1 MKQRGFA
8 MTLSRIPLVR
18 LTVLCVLLICVG
30 VPTRVRGQEA
40 SAQPA
45 NPVQSAA
52 QLRQQIQQLKED
64 RQLTERELSLKQ
76 AAATVSAQRVEELK
90 KQLLAVESRA
100 SAEAAEALKLREK
113 SALLEQHLVRVTA
126 DLPAHEAAD
135 SAVAAA
141 DRSSRRS
148 ANCSRRAA
156 DAAGRAAKICRGVA
170 QPGSGIRAA
179 GCGSGSP
186 ASGAGKEGW

>member
-1 MKQRGFA
+1 

-90 KQLLAVESRA
+90 KQLLAVEARA

-141 DRSSRRS
+141 DRAKARLDALQTARGELQTQLAGLRKSAVEWRSRGAES
-148 ANCSRRAA
+148 EQQAA
-156 DAAGRAAKICRGVA
+156 AL
-170 QPGSGIRAA
+170 
-179 GCGSGSP
+179 
-186 ASGAGKEGW
+186 